1 MEGGMEKSQQHQT
14 ELETSTLVPGNKN
27 HYLKSV
33 LRWTPH
39 TQMTCYP
46 EVRMKGVL
54 TRVF

>member
-1 MEGGMEKSQQHQT
+1 MEGGIEKSQQHQT

-33 LRWTPH
+33 LRRTPH